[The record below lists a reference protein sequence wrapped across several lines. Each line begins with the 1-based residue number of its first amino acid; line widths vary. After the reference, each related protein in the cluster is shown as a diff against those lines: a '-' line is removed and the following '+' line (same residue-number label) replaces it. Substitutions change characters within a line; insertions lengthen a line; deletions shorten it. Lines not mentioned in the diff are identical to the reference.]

1 MLAPPLPGRSVSEA
15 DTFHRRAKIAF
26 LFMVDAD
33 PQFPRIWDRYF
44 SGNEDKFC
52 VYICARKP
60 NSTSWRRESLIPS
73 KPGATSAY
81 MALFRAAFKSPYNT
95 KFITVAESCIPM
107 RPFNALYE
115 YLQESTDSLVMRLTA
130 VYSDFDVPSDSKALL
145 DTSIGI
151 AEVSNAVGDYNIIKH
166 HSQMALSRAHVYKLL
181 STGTVDIFSRMPRG
195 DEYFLSAISPMRN
208 VRHFSI
214 TYDDR
219 RYIEG
224 RMETIKEDIK
234 ALSVALRSQ
243 DSKGRAGAI
252 ISTRDE
258 IANDLA
264 SLRCEYTA
272 LSNIPRDDTSSY
284 DKYASELRG
293 TESFFY
299 QRFDE
304 HANID
309 AYICEFLKK

>member
-1 MLAPPLPGRSVSEA
+1 MLDSTLP
-15 DTFHRRAKIAF
+15 DKIAF

-44 SGNEDKFC
+44 SGNEDKIC
-52 VYICARKP
+52 VYICARRP
-60 NSTSWRRESLIPS
+60 NSTSWRRESLILS

-81 MALFRAAFKSPYNT
+81 MALFRAAYKSPRNT

-115 YLQESTDSLVMRLTA
+115 YLQESSDSLVMRLTA
-130 VYSDFDVPSDSKALL
+130 VYSDFDVPPNSPASLEA
-145 DTSIGI
+145 SPGI
-151 AEVSNAVGDYNIIKH
+151 SEVADAVGDYNIIKH
-166 HSQMALSRAHVYKLL
+166 HSQMALSRAHVCKLL
-181 STGTVDIFSRMPRG
+181 STGTVDIFSKMWRG

-208 VRHFSI
+208 VRQFSI

-224 RMETIKEDIK
+224 RMETIKDDIA
-234 ALSVALRSQ
+234 ALSISLQSR
-243 DSKGRAGAI
+243 KGGVLAGSI
-252 ISTRDE
+252 MNTRDE
-258 IANDLA
+258 IANNLA

-272 LSNIPRDDTSSY
+272 LSNIPRDDTSAY
-284 DKYASELRG
+284 DKSASDLRG

-309 AYICEFLKK
+309 AYICEFLRNKSS